1 MYSPRQKISHYR
13 ALQSIQHADKD
24 LELLSAKVKLS
35 DSKLRVY
42 KLSPAR
48 YAKEILY
55 SLLDV
60 ATVEQIKEHRNPAP
74 IAPAP
79 ENETPVLPDISD
91 ITHSLEELEEAAVKI
106 LPELE
111 KLNQQI
117 KDADN
122 TDDVTRLVTDFN
134 YCKEH
139 QKLINSQIERLQ
151 AYNAFPKKE
160 GTLKEAVDTVI
171 DDLKGE
177 VDELKEKNDELKEE
191 VDELENQNI
200 ELEDENE
207 ELKEKVE
214 ELEQEK
220 ASEPE
225 VKKQAPK
232 KTTEK
237 KSSKSTKSIPKSTG
251 KISTTKTSK

>member
-55 SLLDV
+55 ALLDV
-60 ATVEQIKEHRNPAP
+60 ATVEQIKENRKPKN
-74 IAPAP
+74 
-79 ENETPVLPDISD
+79 S
-91 ITHSLEELEEAAVKI
+91 ELK
-106 LPELE
+106 
-111 KLNQQI
+111 N
-117 KDADN
+117 
-122 TDDVTRLVTDFN
+122 
-134 YCKEH
+134 
-139 QKLINSQIERLQ
+139 
-151 AYNAFPKKE
+151 
-160 GTLKEAVDTVI
+160 
-171 DDLKGE
+171 E
-177 VDELKEKNDELKEE
+177 VDELKYE
-191 VDELENQNI
+191 VDELKN
-200 ELEDENE
+200 ENE

-251 KISTTKTSK
+251 KISMTKTSK

>member
-60 ATVEQIKEHRNPAP
+60 ATVEQIKENREPKN
-74 IAPAP
+74 
-79 ENETPVLPDISD
+79 S
-91 ITHSLEELEEAAVKI
+91 ELK
-106 LPELE
+106 
-111 KLNQQI
+111 N
-117 KDADN
+117 
-122 TDDVTRLVTDFN
+122 
-134 YCKEH
+134 
-139 QKLINSQIERLQ
+139 
-151 AYNAFPKKE
+151 
-160 GTLKEAVDTVI
+160 
-171 DDLKGE
+171 E
-177 VDELKEKNDELKEE
+177 VDELKY
-191 VDELENQNI
+191 
-200 ELEDENE
+200 ENE

-251 KISTTKTSK
+251 KISMTKTSK

>member
-24 LELLSAKVKLS
+24 LELLSSKVKLS

-60 ATVEQIKEHRNPAP
+60 ATVEQIKENRKPKN
-74 IAPAP
+74 
-79 ENETPVLPDISD
+79 S
-91 ITHSLEELEEAAVKI
+91 ELK
-106 LPELE
+106 
-111 KLNQQI
+111 N
-117 KDADN
+117 
-122 TDDVTRLVTDFN
+122 
-134 YCKEH
+134 
-139 QKLINSQIERLQ
+139 
-151 AYNAFPKKE
+151 
-160 GTLKEAVDTVI
+160 
-171 DDLKGE
+171 E
-177 VDELKEKNDELKEE
+177 VDELKY
-191 VDELENQNI
+191 
-200 ELEDENE
+200 ENE

>member
-42 KLSPAR
+42 KLSPVR

-60 ATVEQIKEHRNPAP
+60 ATVEQIKENREPKN
-74 IAPAP
+74 
-79 ENETPVLPDISD
+79 S
-91 ITHSLEELEEAAVKI
+91 ELK
-106 LPELE
+106 
-111 KLNQQI
+111 N
-117 KDADN
+117 
-122 TDDVTRLVTDFN
+122 
-134 YCKEH
+134 
-139 QKLINSQIERLQ
+139 
-151 AYNAFPKKE
+151 
-160 GTLKEAVDTVI
+160 
-171 DDLKGE
+171 E
-177 VDELKEKNDELKEE
+177 VDELKY
-191 VDELENQNI
+191 
-200 ELEDENE
+200 ENE